1 MKKILITGGNG
12 FIGSNLT
19 KLLLK
24 SGHHVTVIDNF
35 YSSKEN
41 YVQYPNLSFINH
53 DIVNRIPDIKCDLIF
68 HLACPASP
76 KVYLRDTLYT
86 LDVNYLGTKNI
97 LDFAKHESTP
107 IVFSSTSEIYGDPE
121 ISPQN
126 EKYTGNVYP
135 PSLRSS
141 YDEGKRVAETL
152 MYNYHINHRV
162 PIQIVRLFNT
172 YGPKMDPEDG
182 RVVSNFI
189 MQGINKEPMSIYG
202 NGSQTRSLCYI
213 DDITSAL
220 YKLIIKWPT
229 YEAPINLGN
238 DKEMKII
245 DIADFISES
254 LNIEKNYIYKEL
266 PEHDP
271 KTRKPDNSKA
281 KELLDWEPKFSL
293 KTGIEKTIEYFKELN

>member
-1 MKKILITGGNG
+1 MKILITGGNG

-19 KLLLK
+19 KLLLE
-24 SGHHVTVIDNF
+24 SNHQVIVIDNF

-41 YVQYPNLSFINH
+41 NFQDNKFTFINH
-53 DIVNRIPDIKCDLIF
+53 DIINEMPNIDCDLIF

-76 KVYLRDTLYT
+76 KVYLKDTLYT
-86 LDVNYLGTKNI
+86 LDVNYIGTKNV
-97 LDFAKHESTP
+97 LDFAKIKSIP
-107 IVFSSTSEIYGDPE
+107 VVFSSTSEIYGDPH
-121 ISPQN
+121 ISPQD
-126 EKYTGNVYP
+126 EQYTGNVYP

-172 YGPKMDPEDG
+172 YGPKMDPDDG

-189 MQGINKEPMSIYG
+189 MQGLNKEPMSIYG
-202 NGSQTRSLCYI
+202 DGSQTRSLCYI

-220 YKLIIKWPT
+220 YKLIIQWPA

-238 DKEMKII
+238 NHEMKII
-245 DIADFISES
+245 DIANFISES

-271 KTRKPDNSKA
+271 KTRKPDNNKA
-281 KELLDWEPKFSL
+281 RKLLKWEPKISL
-293 KTGIEKTIEYFKELN
+293 KDGIEKTIEYFKNLD